1 MKKSEKKTL
10 TLEEI
15 EKEFEK
21 KYNWLWHDLDRCWRC
36 DGKSGSDWEKIKS
49 FYRKHIIKIME
60 SIVPKKKTWRCHNI
74 PERNLEEIGF
84 NDCINEILE
93 NIKKIK

>member
-1 MKKSEKKTL
+1 
-10 TLEEI
+10 
-15 EKEFEK
+15 
-21 KYNWLWHDLDRCWRC
+21 
-36 DGKSGSDWEKIKS
+36 
-49 FYRKHIIKIME
+49 ME